1 MSIQYPIIR
10 EALKRETSKFAL
22 DACLDYFGKPMP
34 ENTRVY
40 DVWIANGKENVRLYV
55 LIEMTGMTAIVRW
68 YADKRMIGDGGFVT
82 AFCEARQ

>member
-10 EALKRETSKFAL
+10 EALKRETSKFTI

-55 LIEMTGMTAIVRW
+55 QIEMTGMMAEVRW
-68 YADKRMIGDGGFVT
+68 YADKKMSGDGGFMT
-82 AFCEARQ
+82 AFSQARQ